1 MPQAMGWRL
10 GLVLALLA
18 TAVLAN
24 AAIGAVAIAPG
35 LVLQSLVQRLGLIDM
50 ADIAP
55 GQALILWS
63 IRLPRLVVGILV
75 GAGLAVAGALMQAV
89 FRNPL
94 AEPGLTG
101 ISAGAAVAAAAVIVL
116 GGGIA
121 GSLTLPPAAFAG
133 ALAAFFA
140 VYVIARSAGPAQAL
154 TLILAGVAV
163 NALAWS
169 LLGYLTFISDDTQLR
184 NLTFWTMGS
193 LGGSTWAMV
202 PPLLVL
208 VGGGVA
214 VACRLGGLLN
224 LYQLGEAEAG
234 HLGID
239 AARLRIGTMGLAAVI
254 VGACIAVSGQINFLG
269 LVVPHLVRLWQG
281 PDHRAL
287 LPMSALTGAVLI
299 LSADLVAR
307 TIIAP
312 AELPIGLVTAFIG
325 APFFIYLLVRQTR
338 MAGH

>member
-1 MPQAMGWRL
+1 MPQVIGWRL

-18 TAVLAN
+18 GAVLAN
-24 AAIGAVAIAPG
+24 AAIGAVAISPG
-35 LVLQSLVQRLGLIDM
+35 HILQSLAQRLGLLAS

-75 GAGLAVAGALMQAV
+75 GAGLAVSGALMQAV

-101 ISAGAAVAAAAVIVL
+101 ISAGAAVAAAAAIVL
-116 GGGIA
+116 GGA
-121 GSLTLPPAAFAG
+121 VVGSLSLPPVAFAG
-133 ALAAFFA
+133 AVIAFAA

-154 TLILAGVAV
+154 TLILAGIAV
-163 NALAWS
+163 NAIAWS
-169 LLGYLTFISDDTQLR
+169 LLGYLTFISDDTQMR

-193 LGGSTWAMV
+193 LGGSTWSMV
-202 PPLLVL
+202 PPLLVV
-208 VGGGVA
+208 VGGGIF

-224 LYQLGEAEAG
+224 VYQLGEAEAG

-239 AARLRIGTMGLAAVI
+239 AARLRLGAMALAALI

-281 PDHRAL
+281 PDHRTL
-287 LPMSALTGAVLI
+287 LPMAAGIGALLL
-299 LSADLVAR
+299 LSADLVSR

-338 MAGH
+338 QSGH

>member
-1 MPQAMGWRL
+1 MRQAVTWRL
-10 GLVLALLA
+10 GLVLALLV
-18 TAVLAN
+18 AVVVAN

-35 LVLQSLVQRLGLIDM
+35 HVVQSLLHRLGAFDM
-50 ADIAP
+50 AEIAA
-55 GQALILWS
+55 GQALVLWS
-63 IRLPRLVVGILV
+63 IRLPRLVVGMLV

-116 GGGIA
+116 GHAVAGGF
-121 GSLTLPPAAFAG
+121 SLPAVAFAG
-133 ALAAFFA
+133 ALVAFCA
-140 VYVIARSAGPAQAL
+140 VFGIARSAGPAQAL

-163 NALAWS
+163 NAIAWS

-193 LGGSTWAMV
+193 LGGATWPMV
-202 PPLLVL
+202 PPLLIL
-208 VGGGVA
+208 VGGGIL

-234 HLGID
+234 HLGVD
-239 AARLRIGTMGLAAVI
+239 AGRLRLGAMALAALI

-281 PDHRAL
+281 PDHRRL
-287 LPMSALTGAVLI
+287 LPMAALVGALLI

-325 APFFIYLLVRQTR
+325 APFFVYLLVRQTR
-338 MAGH
+338 VAGY

>member
-1 MPQAMGWRL
+1 MAQAMGWRL
-10 GLVLALLA
+10 GLVLALLVA
-18 TAVLAN
+18 AVLAN
-24 AAIGAVAIAPG
+24 AVIGAVAIPPG
-35 LVLQSLVQRLGLIDM
+35 HVLQSLVQRIGLIAT

-55 GQALILWS
+55 GQALVLWS

-101 ISAGAAVAAAAVIVL
+101 ISGGAAVAAAAVIVL
-116 GGGIA
+116 GGA
-121 GSLTLPPAAFAG
+121 VLGSLTLPPVAFAG
-133 ALAAFFA
+133 ALAAFAA

-154 TLILAGVAV
+154 TLILAGIAV
-163 NALAWS
+163 NAIAWS
-169 LLGYLTFISDDTQLR
+169 LLGYLTFVADDTQMR
-184 NLTFWTMGS
+184 NLAFWTMGS
-193 LGGSTWAMV
+193 LGGATWKMV
-202 PPLLVL
+202 PPLLAV
-208 VGGGVA
+208 VGLGVV
-214 VACRLGGLLN
+214 VACRLGGVLN

-234 HLGID
+234 HLGVD
-239 AARLRIGTMGLAAVI
+239 AGRLRLGAMALAALI

-281 PDHRAL
+281 PDHRTL
-287 LPMSALTGAVLI
+287 LPLTALTGAVL
-299 LSADLVAR
+299 LLAADLVSR

-312 AELPIGLVTAFIG
+312 AELPIGLVTAFVG